1 MSSVLDPPRPS
12 PARAPR
18 RVAMIAV
25 VAAVAAVALVVV
37 AQKLLPSPAAT
48 RRITVNNTTP
58 FHLEIDAA
66 GTGRARAVTLGPIG
80 REQRK
85 TFDGVIDQGDE
96 WIFRF
101 SSGGTDGGEMR
112 VSRAQLQ
119 QDGWTLTVG
128 DEVGRR
134 LQAAGVPPSPRE

>member
-1 MSSVLDPPRPS
+1 MSSVLDRPRPS

-18 RVAMIAV
+18 RVVVIAV
-25 VAAVAAVALVVV
+25 VAAAVAVGLVVAA
-37 AQKLLPSPAAT
+37 QRLLPSGAT
-48 RRITVNNTTP
+48 MRRITVNNPTP

-66 GTGRARAVTLGPIG
+66 GTGSARAVTLGPIG
-80 REQRK
+80 RQQEK

-101 SSGGTDGGEMR
+101 ASGGTDGGEMR
-112 VSRAQLQ
+112 LSRAQLE
-119 QDGWTLTVG
+119 QDGWKVTVA

>member
-18 RVAMIAV
+18 QAALIAV
-25 VAAVAAVALVVV
+25 VAVLGALALVFA
-37 AQKLLPSPAAT
+37 AQQLLPSGATT
-48 RRITVNNTTP
+48 RRITVDNPTP

-66 GTGRARAVTLGPIG
+66 GTGSARAVTVGPIG
-80 REQRK
+80 REQQK
-85 TFDGVIDQGDE
+85 TFEGVIDQGDQ

-101 SSGGTDGGEMR
+101 ASGATDGGEMR
-112 VSRAQLQ
+112 VSRGQLE
-119 QDGWTLTVG
+119 QDGWKITVAA
-128 DEVGRR
+128 DVARR

>member
-18 RVAMIAV
+18 RVALIAVAAV
-25 VAAVAAVALVVV
+25 VAALALLLAA
-37 AQKLLPSPAAT
+37 QQLLPSPATT
-48 RRITVNNTTP
+48 RRITVDNPTP

-66 GTGRARAVTLGPIG
+66 GTGSARAVTVGAIG
-80 REQRK
+80 RQQAK
-85 TFDGVIDQGDE
+85 TFDGVIDQGGQ

-101 SSGGTDGGEMR
+101 ASGGTDGGEMR
-112 VSRAQLQ
+112 VSRAQLE
-119 QDGWTLTVG
+119 QDGWKITVA
-128 DEVGRR
+128 DDVARR

>member
-18 RVAMIAV
+18 RVALIAV
-25 VAAVAAVALVVV
+25 VAVVAALALVLA
-37 AQKLLPSPAAT
+37 AQQFLPSPATT
-48 RRITVNNTTP
+48 RRITVDNPTP
-58 FHLEIDAA
+58 FHLEIDAD
-66 GTGRARAVTLGPIG
+66 GTGSARAVTVGAIG
-80 REQRK
+80 REQAK
-85 TFDGVIDQGDE
+85 TFDGVIDQGGQ

-112 VSRAQLQ
+112 VSRAQLEAN
-119 QDGWTLTVG
+119 GWKITVA
-128 DEVGRR
+128 DDVARR

>member
-18 RVAMIAV
+18 RLAVIV
-25 VAAVAAVALVVV
+25 VAVAVAAVALVAV
-37 AQKLLPSPAAT
+37 AQRLLPSPAAT
-48 RRITVNNTTP
+48 RRITVDNTTP

-66 GTGRARAVTLGPIG
+66 GTGPARAVTVGPIG
-80 REQRK
+80 REQQK

-101 SSGGTDGGEMR
+101 ASGGTDGGEMR
-112 VSRAQLQ
+112 ISRAELQ
-119 QDGWTLTVG
+119 QDGWKVTVG
-128 DEVGRR
+128 EDVARR